1 MKRRLILA
9 LLVMFALTLPTYAQ
23 KDCPNCKEKERKAA
37 QQKMMKMKKATFVQN
52 LKLSQE
58 EMEKFWPIYAQYDK
72 EINATIEKRHHLMS
86 KYKEKDLLE
95 IDSETAKML
104 VEQNNKIERELSEI
118 KVSYYEKFL
127 SILPAQKVAKLIK
140 EEKQMMRNL
149 RKKDRQESKPQETL
163 LKKEQNSLQ
172 LVPKK

>member
-1 MKRRLILA
+1 
-9 LLVMFALTLPTYAQ
+9 
-23 KDCPNCKEKERKAA
+23 
-37 QQKMMKMKKATFVQN
+37 
-52 LKLSQE
+52 
-58 EMEKFWPIYAQYDK
+58 
-72 EINATIEKRHHLMS
+72 MS

-118 KVSYYEKFL
+118 KISYYEKFL

-140 EEKQMMRNL
+140 EEKQMMHKI

-163 LKKEQNSLQ
+163 LKKEQNILQ

>member
-1 MKRRLILA
+1 M
-9 LLVMFALTLPTYAQ
+9 Q
-23 KDCPNCKEKERKAA
+23 KKSDAA
-37 QQKMMKMKKATFVQN
+37 QAEMWAGAQSYSILVIDKKMMKMKKATFVQN

-72 EINATIEKRHHLMS
+72 EIDATIEKRHHLMS

-118 KVSYYEKFL
+118 KISYYEKFL

-163 LKKEQNSLQ
+163 LQKEQNSLQ

>member
-58 EMEKFWPIYAQYDK
+58 EMEKFWPIYVQYDS
-72 EINATIEKRHHLMS
+72 EINAVIERQHALMS
-86 KYKEKDLLE
+86 KFKDKDLLD
-95 IDSETAKML
+95 IDSESAKML
-104 VEQNNKIERELSEI
+104 VEQNNKTERELSEI
-118 KVSYYEKFL
+118 KIRYYNSFL
-127 SILPAQKVAKLIK
+127 EMLPAQKVAKLIK
-140 EEKQMMRNL
+140 EEKEIMHKI
-149 RKKDRQESKPQETL
+149 RKRDRQERKPQETL

>member
-9 LLVMFALTLPTYAQ
+9 LLVMFALADEDIQ
-23 KDCPNCKEKERKAA
+23 VNEQDVADIC
-37 QQKMMKMKKATFVQN
+37 KMKKATFVQN
-52 LKLSQE
+52 LKLSEE

-118 KVSYYEKFL
+118 KISYYEKFL

-140 EEKQMMRNL
+140 EEKQMMHKI
-149 RKKDRQESKPQETL
+149 RKKDRQESKPQEQIQ
-163 LKKEQNSLQ
+163 KQEGKM
-172 LVPKK
+172 VV